1 MGSAQPRGA
10 QAAISREG
18 WGEQGTH
25 SKGQEEGGS
34 ITHPHRLLPWPW
46 GYQAEPGYQ
55 SQLPHPHP
63 HPLKTAH
70 VLWGPR
76 WTTAGPGSDSKERG
90 LDSQVPCIWD
100 MAGNGQGGTLAS
112 CPVPGTQLAGSLG
125 QGGSKLQGMRTC
137 FLQSPPRPK
146 ALPGQP
152 GAALGPISGYV
163 GGHGVKLGCE
173 KQWGLGQISGA
184 LEQQA
189 TGGTQGCTS
198 G

>member
-46 GYQAEPGYQ
+46 GYLAISPNSPTPTPTPSKLHMYFGVLGGPQQGRGV
-55 SQLPHPHP
+55 
-63 HPLKTAH
+63 TA
-70 VLWGPR
+70 
-76 WTTAGPGSDSKERG
+76 RG

-146 ALPGQP
+146 ALPRQP

-198 G
+198 E